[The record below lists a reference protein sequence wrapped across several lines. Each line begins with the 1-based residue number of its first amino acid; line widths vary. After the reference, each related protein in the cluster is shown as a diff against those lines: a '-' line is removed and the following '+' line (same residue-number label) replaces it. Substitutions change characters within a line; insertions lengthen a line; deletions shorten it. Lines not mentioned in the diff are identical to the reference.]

1 MTVDIKELKKR
12 LKDASG
18 KVGSGWKKVSRG
30 GIECSITYDNIKNDR
45 NEDAAAE
52 IKVCFDEM
60 IQADLTEDEIGKVL
74 PKSLM
79 IELLKTWAPESWN
92 GLANLLA
99 GKDRLRSILSHE
111 AEKVL
116 RDYEKRSYNEPFLLG
131 ASGFENARLVAE
143 NTWENKQLVFGDKGL
158 DTDVAR
164 GLSYFGGTLE
174 LTVGENNLALGPG
187 SLSSDSI
194 EALANHEGILIL
206 RLGEIN
212 VETATA
218 LSMHKGPVEISCADW
233 SDESLIAL
241 SKLENDLI
249 INYLPEGKWTDS
261 AYPEYIGGELS
272 SKCAESL
279 SKHQGELSLWGV
291 TNLSDEAAM
300 CLSKRTAVLNF
311 YGQTPTYDSTLDG
324 HLALLE
330 SQVKNNLY
338 NFSIRLANL
347 EPQIARILSQHGKGE
362 ENYTDLRIDVESI
375 DEECAQILSGH
386 EGTLYL
392 EELVEIS
399 DEAAKALAQHTA
411 GNIHWADEDSKSYP
425 FISFS
430 TYEMASRVKEF
441 RLSLKQKDQE
451 ALMKAS
457 APQQNADEI
466 DLWSFLLTEE
476 QIIVVATCDVDDR
489 RKLVWLDQDTLE
501 AKEEIIVPLK
511 LRSPIL
517 GWSTKW
523 TKEDWLDN
531 GKLIANE
538 WRKLLSF
545 AKGSCFQRFGPGIG
559 WGGQAGKM
567 VGDHLLFCTRL
578 YNRVLVDSKLHLMS
592 ENEGSIISKTIAGG
606 CSGIWEHNGVIGLY
620 LRKCLDKTSFNKGFR
635 KIIKSVENTI
645 QFYDAKTLKPKQ
657 KIQLGI
663 TVATDDD
670 MLRYTQACGN
680 NSIIKKYDSLQWGWA
695 VFASDK
701 NQIVISQGSNRMLEV
716 LDGGTGEKLRASKSY
731 DTCITMIAVSPDE
744 SVIAVAVLD
753 QIIILDFETLKVKSS
768 IPFSGDFSQS
778 TSQEEVVYMEYI
790 SDDSLLIFGRSEEEI
805 NYKTVIKKRVILCK
819 DPASGN
825 PSFSF
830 AGQKSVRIS

>member
-1 MTVDIKELKKR
+1 MTVDLKELKKR

-74 PKSLM
+74 PKSL
-79 IELLKTWAPESWN
+79 IVELLKTWASESWN

-99 GKDRLRSILSHE
+99 GKDRLRSILSQE

-116 RDYEKRSYNEPFLLG
+116 RDYEKRTYNEAFLLA

-143 NTWENKQLVFGDKGL
+143 NTLENKQLVFGDKGL

-164 GLSYFGGTLE
+164 GLSYFAGTLK
-174 LTVGENNLALGPG
+174 LTVGENHWALGPG

-194 EALANHEGILIL
+194 EALSNHEGRLIL

-218 LSMHKGPVEISCADW
+218 LSMHKGPLEISCADW

-300 CLSKRTAVLNF
+300 WLSKRTAVLKF
-311 YGQTPTYDSTLDG
+311 YGQEPAYDSTLDG

-411 GNIHWADEDSKSYP
+411 ENIHYADEDSKSYP
-425 FISFS
+425 FISLS

-441 RLSLKQKDQE
+441 RLSL
-451 ALMKAS
+451 
-457 APQQNADEI
+457 
-466 DLWSFLLTEE
+466 
-476 QIIVVATCDVDDR
+476 
-489 RKLVWLDQDTLE
+489 
-501 AKEEIIVPLK
+501 
-511 LRSPIL
+511 
-517 GWSTKW
+517 
-523 TKEDWLDN
+523 
-531 GKLIANE
+531 
-538 WRKLLSF
+538 
-545 AKGSCFQRFGPGIG
+545 
-559 WGGQAGKM
+559 
-567 VGDHLLFCTRL
+567 
-578 YNRVLVDSKLHLMS
+578 
-592 ENEGSIISKTIAGG
+592 
-606 CSGIWEHNGVIGLY
+606 
-620 LRKCLDKTSFNKGFR
+620 
-635 KIIKSVENTI
+635 
-645 QFYDAKTLKPKQ
+645 
-657 KIQLGI
+657 
-663 TVATDDD
+663 
-670 MLRYTQACGN
+670 
-680 NSIIKKYDSLQWGWA
+680 
-695 VFASDK
+695 
-701 NQIVISQGSNRMLEV
+701 
-716 LDGGTGEKLRASKSY
+716 
-731 DTCITMIAVSPDE
+731 
-744 SVIAVAVLD
+744 
-753 QIIILDFETLKVKSS
+753 
-768 IPFSGDFSQS
+768 
-778 TSQEEVVYMEYI
+778 
-790 SDDSLLIFGRSEEEI
+790 
-805 NYKTVIKKRVILCK
+805 
-819 DPASGN
+819 
-825 PSFSF
+825 
-830 AGQKSVRIS
+830 

>member
-1 MTVDIKELKKR
+1 MTVDLKELKKR
-12 LKDASG
+12 LKDASA
-18 KVGSGWKKVSRG
+18 KVGSGWKQVSRG
-30 GIECSITYDNIKNDR
+30 GIECSINGDNIKNDR

-74 PKSLM
+74 PKSL
-79 IELLKTWAPESWN
+79 IVELLKTWAPESWN

-99 GKDRLRSILSHE
+99 GKDPLRSILSYE

-116 RDYEKRSYNEPFLLG
+116 RGYEKRIYNEPFLLA
-131 ASGFENARLVAE
+131 ASSFENARLVAE
-143 NTWENKQLVFGDKGL
+143 NTGNFKQLVFGDKGL
-158 DTDVAR
+158 DTNVAR
-164 GLSYFGGTLE
+164 GLSYFAGTLE
-174 LTVGENNLALGPG
+174 LTVGENILALGPG

-194 EALANHEGILIL
+194 EALSNHEGTLIL

-212 VETATA
+212 LETAKA
-218 LSMHKGPVEISCADW
+218 LSMHKGPVELSCAEW
-233 SDESLIAL
+233 SDESLI
-241 SKLENDLI
+241 
-249 INYLPEGKWTDS
+249 GF
-261 AYPEYIGGELS
+261 
-272 SKCAESL
+272 
-279 SKHQGELSLWGV
+279 SKHQGELSLWDV

-300 CLSKRTAVLNF
+300 WLSNRTGVLNF
-311 YGQTPTYDSTLDG
+311 YGQEPAYDSTLDG

-330 SQVKNNLY
+330 SQVKNNPH

-347 EPQIARILSQHGKGE
+347 DPKIARILSQHGKGE

-392 EELVEIS
+392 EELKDLS
-399 DEAAKALAQHTA
+399 DEAVKALANHHA
-411 GNIHWADEDSKSYP
+411 ENIHWADQDSKSYP

-430 TYEMASRVKEF
+430 TYEMANRVKDF
-441 RLSLKQKDQE
+441 RQSLNQKDQDE
-451 ALMKAS
+451 LMKTSAS
-457 APQQNADEI
+457 QEIAEEI
-466 DLWSFLLTEE
+466 DLWSFLRGEE
-476 QIIVVATCDVDDR
+476 QIIVIASCDVENSE
-489 RKLVWLDQDTLE
+489 KLVWLDQDTLE
-501 AKEEIIVPLK
+501 AKEELTIPLK
-511 LRSPIL
+511 LRSPTL

-531 GKLIANE
+531 GKLIAEE

-578 YNRVLVDSKLHLMS
+578 HNRVLVDSKLHLMS
-592 ENEGSIISKTIAGG
+592 ENEGSIISKTISGG
-606 CSGIWEHNGVIGLY
+606 CSGIWEYNGVIGVY
-620 LRKCLDKTSFNKGFR
+620 LRKCLDKTTFR
-635 KIIKSVENTI
+635 NGEKMIKSVENTI
-645 QFYDAKTLKPKQ
+645 QFYDPKTLKPKQ

-663 TVATDDD
+663 TKATDDD
-670 MLRYTQACGN
+670 MLRYTSTN
-680 NSIIKKYDSLQWGWA
+680 DEILKKYDSLQWGWA

-716 LDGGTGEKLRASKSY
+716 LDGGTGERLRVSESY

-744 SVIAVAVLD
+744 SEIAVALLD

-790 SDDSLLIFGRSEEEI
+790 SDDSLLLFGRSVEEI
-805 NYKTVIKKRVILCK
+805 NYETVLKKRVILCK
-819 DPASGN
+819 KPSSEI
-825 PSFSF
+825 PSFCF

>member
-1 MTVDIKELKKR
+1 MTVDLKELKKR
-12 LKDASG
+12 LKDASA
-18 KVGSGWKKVSRG
+18 KVGSGWKQVSRG
-30 GIECSITYDNIKNDR
+30 GIECSINGDNIKNDR

-74 PKSLM
+74 PKSL
-79 IELLKTWAPESWN
+79 IVELLKTWAPESWN

-99 GKDRLRSILSHE
+99 GKDPLRSILSYE

-116 RDYEKRSYNEPFLLG
+116 RGYEKRIYNEPFLLA
-131 ASGFENARLVAE
+131 ASSFENARLVAE
-143 NTWENKQLVFGDKGL
+143 NTGNFKQLVFGDKGL
-158 DTDVAR
+158 DTNVAR
-164 GLSYFGGTLE
+164 GLSYFAGTLE
-174 LTVGENNLALGPG
+174 LTVGENILALGPG

-194 EALANHEGILIL
+194 EALSNHEGTLIL

-212 VETATA
+212 LETAKA
-218 LSMHKGPVEISCADW
+218 LSMHKGPVELSCAEW
-233 SDESLIAL
+233 SDESLI
-241 SKLENDLI
+241 
-249 INYLPEGKWTDS
+249 GF
-261 AYPEYIGGELS
+261 
-272 SKCAESL
+272 
-279 SKHQGELSLWGV
+279 SKHQGELSLWDV

-300 CLSKRTAVLNF
+300 WLSNRTGVLNF
-311 YGQTPTYDSTLDG
+311 YGQEPAYDSTLDG

-330 SQVKNNLY
+330 SQVKNNPH

-347 EPQIARILSQHGKGE
+347 DPKIARILSQHGKGE

-392 EELVEIS
+392 EELKDLS
-399 DEAAKALAQHTA
+399 DEAVKALANHHA
-411 GNIHWADEDSKSYP
+411 ENIHWADQDSKSYP

-430 TYEMASRVKEF
+430 TYEMANRVKDF
-441 RLSLKQKDQE
+441 RQSLNQKDQDE
-451 ALMKAS
+451 LMKTSAS
-457 APQQNADEI
+457 QEIAEEI
-466 DLWSFLLTEE
+466 DLWSFLRGEE
-476 QIIVVATCDVDDR
+476 QIIVIASCDVENSE
-489 RKLVWLDQDTLE
+489 KLVWLDQDTLE
-501 AKEEIIVPLK
+501 AKEELTIPLK
-511 LRSPIL
+511 LRSPTL

-531 GKLIANE
+531 GKLIAEE

-578 YNRVLVDSKLHLMS
+578 HNRVLVDSKLHLMS
-592 ENEGSIISKTIAGG
+592 ENEGSIISKTISGG
-606 CSGIWEHNGVIGLY
+606 CSGIWEYNGVIGVY
-620 LRKCLDKTSFNKGFR
+620 LRKCLDKTTFR
-635 KIIKSVENTI
+635 NGEKMIKSVENTI

-670 MLRYTQACGN
+670 MLQYTQACRN

-716 LDGGTGEKLRASKSY
+716 LDGGTGERLRVSESY

-744 SVIAVAVLD
+744 SEIAVALLD

-790 SDDSLLIFGRSEEEI
+790 SDDSLLLFGRSVEEI
-805 NYKTVIKKRVILCK
+805 NYETVLKKRVILCK
-819 DPASGN
+819 NPASEI
-825 PSFSF
+825 PSFCF

>member
-1 MTVDIKELKKR
+1 M
-12 LKDASG
+12 
-18 KVGSGWKKVSRG
+18 
-30 GIECSITYDNIKNDR
+30 
-45 NEDAAAE
+45 
-52 IKVCFDEM
+52 
-60 IQADLTEDEIGKVL
+60 
-74 PKSLM
+74 
-79 IELLKTWAPESWN
+79 
-92 GLANLLA
+92 
-99 GKDRLRSILSHE
+99 
-111 AEKVL
+111 
-116 RDYEKRSYNEPFLLG
+116 PFLL
-131 ASGFENARLVAE
+131 AVSGFENARLVAE

-194 EALANHEGILIL
+194 EALANHEGRLIL

-212 VETATA
+212 VETAKA

-300 CLSKRTAVLNF
+300 WLSKRKSELNF

-324 HLALLE
+324 HIALLE
-330 SQVKNNLY
+330 KQIDNNPH
-338 NFSIRLANL
+338 NFSIRLSNL

-392 EELVEIS
+392 EELKDLS
-399 DEAAKALAQHTA
+399 DEAVKALANHHA
-411 GNIHWADEDSKSYP
+411 ENIHWADQDSKSYP

-441 RLSLKQKDQE
+441 RLSLKQQDQE

-457 APQQNADEI
+457 APQQNAVEI
-466 DLWSFLLTEE
+466 DLWSFLSAEE
-476 QIIVVATCDVDDR
+476 QIIVIASCDVKNSE
-489 RKLVWLDQDTLE
+489 KLVWLDQDTLE
-501 AKEEIIVPLK
+501 AKDELTIPLK
-511 LRSPIL
+511 LRRPD
-517 GWSTKW
+517 TKW
-523 TKEDWLDN
+523 TKDEWLDN

-545 AKGSCFQRFGPGIG
+545 AKGSCFQRFGPGMG

-578 YNRVLVDSKLHLMS
+578 HNRVLVDSKLHLMS

-635 KIIKSVENTI
+635 KIIKSVENAI

-663 TVATDDD
+663 TEATDDD
-670 MLRYTQACGN
+670 MLRYTDGP
-680 NSIIKKYDSLQWGWA
+680 IIKKYDSLQWGWA
-695 VFASDK
+695 VFASEK
-701 NQIVISQGSNRMLEV
+701 KQIVISQGSNRMLEV
-716 LDGGTGEKLRASKSY
+716 LDGGTGERLRASESY

-744 SVIAVAVLD
+744 SEIAVALLD

-805 NYKTVIKKRVILCK
+805 NYETVLKKRVILCK
-819 DPASGN
+819 DPASKI
-825 PSFSF
+825 PSFRF
-830 AGQKSVRIS
+830 AGQKFVRMR

>member
-1 MTVDIKELKKR
+1 M
-12 LKDASG
+12 
-18 KVGSGWKKVSRG
+18 
-30 GIECSITYDNIKNDR
+30 R
-45 NEDAAAE
+45 N
-52 IKVCFDEM
+52 
-60 IQADLTEDEIGKVL
+60 
-74 PKSLM
+74 
-79 IELLKTWAPESWN
+79 
-92 GLANLLA
+92 
-99 GKDRLRSILSHE
+99 
-111 AEKVL
+111 
-116 RDYEKRSYNEPFLLG
+116 YEKRTYNVPFLL
-131 ASGFENARLVAE
+131 AVSGFENARLVAE

-194 EALANHEGILIL
+194 EALANHEGRLIL

-212 VETATA
+212 VETAKA

-300 CLSKRTAVLNF
+300 WLSKRKSELNF

-324 HLALLE
+324 HIALLE
-330 SQVKNNLY
+330 KQIDNNPH
-338 NFSIRLANL
+338 NFSIRLSNL

-392 EELVEIS
+392 EELKDLS
-399 DEAAKALAQHTA
+399 DEAVKALANHHA
-411 GNIHWADEDSKSYP
+411 ENIHWADQDSKSYP

-441 RLSLKQKDQE
+441 RLSLKQQDQE

-457 APQQNADEI
+457 APQQNAVEI
-466 DLWSFLLTEE
+466 DLWSFLSAEE
-476 QIIVVATCDVDDR
+476 QIIVIASCDVKNSE
-489 RKLVWLDQDTLE
+489 KLVWLDQDTLE
-501 AKEEIIVPLK
+501 AKDELTIPLK
-511 LRSPIL
+511 LRRPD
-517 GWSTKW
+517 TKW
-523 TKEDWLDN
+523 TKDEWLDN

-545 AKGSCFQRFGPGIG
+545 AKGSCFQRFGPGMG

-578 YNRVLVDSKLHLMS
+578 HNRVLVDSKLHLMS

-635 KIIKSVENTI
+635 KIIKSVENAI

-663 TVATDDD
+663 TEATDDD
-670 MLRYTQACGN
+670 MLRYTDGP
-680 NSIIKKYDSLQWGWA
+680 IIKKYDSLQWGWA
-695 VFASDK
+695 VFASEK
-701 NQIVISQGSNRMLEV
+701 KQIVISQGSNRMLEV
-716 LDGGTGEKLRASKSY
+716 LDGGTGERLRASESY

-744 SVIAVAVLD
+744 SEIAVALLD

-805 NYKTVIKKRVILCK
+805 NYETVLKKRVILCK
-819 DPASGN
+819 DPASKI
-825 PSFSF
+825 PSFRF
-830 AGQKSVRIS
+830 AGQKFVRMR